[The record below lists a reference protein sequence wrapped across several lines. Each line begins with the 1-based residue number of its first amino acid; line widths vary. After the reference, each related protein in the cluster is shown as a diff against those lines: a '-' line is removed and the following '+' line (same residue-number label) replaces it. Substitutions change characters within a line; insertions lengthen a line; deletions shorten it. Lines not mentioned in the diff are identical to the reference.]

1 MTLTVESSSTQT
13 TVIGTE
19 HTLAT
24 PSTSQ
29 CRLLRIDRG
38 AMVAGDTIEVRLK
51 SAVLAAG
58 AVGDQLYQTY
68 FHAPGVPIVETIPV
82 TANQGLTVTLKQTAG
97 AAKAYPW
104 TILTTGLVPAV
115 ESSGTQTAVIGTSH
129 TLAAPSTNKTRV
141 LRVDLA
147 AMASG
152 DILELHVQTPVLAAG
167 TLRDQYYQ
175 TFANTLGVPII
186 ETVPVSSNQGA
197 TFILKQTA
205 GTGRAYPW
213 CVLTLD

>member
-19 HTLAT
+19 HSLGT
-24 PSTSQ
+24 PSTNQ

-51 SAVLAAG
+51 SSVLAAG

-68 FHAPGVPIVETIPV
+68 FNAPGVPIVETIPV
-82 TANQGLTVTLKQTAG
+82 TSNQGLTVTLKQTAG
-97 AAKAYPW
+97 TAKAFPW
-104 TILTTGLVPAV
+104 AILTTGVIPAV

-141 LRVDLA
+141 LRVDLSAMLA
-147 AMASG
+147 A
-152 DILELHVQTPVLAAG
+152 DTLELHVQTFVLASG

-175 TFANTLGVPII
+175 TFANSVGVPII

-197 TFILKQTA
+197 TYILKQTA
-205 GTGRAYPW
+205 GTGRSFPW
-213 CVLTLD
+213 AVLTLD